1 MKKTLLAAI
10 LWFCMVLAVKAQ
22 TPQQFN
28 YQGAARN
35 ANGTPLAN
43 KNIALRISVLDASA
57 TGTPQYTEV
66 RNVITNPFGLYSVVI
81 GSSGA
86 TSTTGTIGAVT
97 WGVGLKF
104 IKVEIDPD
112 NGNNF
117 TVAGT
122 AQLLSVPYALY
133 SANGP
138 TGAKGDTGAT
148 GAIGPQGA
156 TGPVG
161 PIGATGLTGAK
172 GDIGLTGATG
182 PQGATGPI
190 GPIGATGLTGAIGAT
205 GSQGVVGA
213 TGPQGPIGPTGL
225 TGAVGPQGLI
235 GPAGAVGLKG
245 DKGDKGDTGTQGP
258 VGPSTGTAGGDLTG
272 NYPNPTIANL
282 QGKTLT
288 ATAPLNNQ
296 VLMFDGTTWKPVTL
310 DVTNITGA
318 KALSSTD
325 LSIDAN
331 GASALLKDVVVN
343 INSGAIT
350 TIKLADGAVS
360 TPKLA
365 DAAVTSTKIGNKE
378 VKTVNVADAAIGTL
392 QIADASVSVVKLT
405 TTGVADAN
413 KVYITNTTTGVPEL
427 ISRSAFTNSTGWAL
441 RGNTNS
447 QDNTNNFLGNTDDV
461 AINFLINGQKSGRL
475 GNSNDLNLSFGYKT
489 FMSNV
494 SGFNNSVFGK
504 EALSL
509 NISGFENSAFGHMVL
524 NRNFSG
530 FNNSAFGSL
539 SMAINTVGNDNT
551 AFGSH
556 TLAANITGTGN
567 TAVGSYA
574 LASNTGNNNTTLGH
588 SAGTANTSGAGN
600 TFIGSN
606 SGTANISGAGN
617 VFIGSSAGAAN
628 TLGTGNVFI
637 GNNAGSGLTA
647 NDNTLIIANTNTTL
661 PFVSGQIA
669 TSGGY
674 LTLNNGLGASTSAPS
689 TTSTLNINGSFSTGI
704 LRYTAGGG
712 LTLNESH
719 HTIRILT
726 APVSITLPA
735 PAAVKGRVYVFINGA
750 GLTFVTNVVN
760 PDGNLITA
768 PAINQ
773 VITIQ
778 SDGTDW
784 VKISQ

>member
-1 MKKTLLAAI
+1 MKRMLLFAMLLFSMA
-10 LWFCMVLAVKAQ
+10 LTVQAQ

-35 ANGTPLAN
+35 TNGTPLAN
-43 KNIALRISVLDASA
+43 KNIALRISILDASA
-57 TGTPQYTEV
+57 TGTSQYTEV

-156 TGPVG
+156 TGPAG
-161 PIGATGLTGAK
+161 PTGTTGLTGAK
-172 GDIGLTGATG
+172 GDTGTTGAIG
-182 PQGATGPI
+182 PQGATGPA
-190 GPIGATGLTGAIGAT
+190 GPMGATGLTGATGAT

-213 TGPQGPIGPTGL
+213 SGPQGPIGPTGL
-225 TGAVGPQGLI
+225 TGAIGPQGI
-235 GPAGAVGLKG
+235 VGPAGAVGVKG

-258 VGPSTGTAGGDLTG
+258 VGPSTGVAGGDLTG

-310 DVTNITGA
+310 DVSNITGG

-325 LSIDAN
+325 LNIDAN

-343 INSGAIT
+343 INTGAVT
-350 TIKLADGAVS
+350 TVKLADGAV
-360 TPKLA
+360 TTIKIA

-378 VKTVNVADAAIGTL
+378 VKTINVADAGIGTL
-392 QIADASVSVVKLT
+392 QIADASVSVAKLT

-427 ISRSAFTNSTGWAL
+427 ISRAAFTNSTGWAL

-461 AINFLINGQKSGRL
+461 AINFLINGQRSGRL

-489 FMSNV
+489 FISNV

-539 SMAINTVGNDNT
+539 SMATNTVGNDNT
-551 AFGSH
+551 AFGAH

-567 TAVGSYA
+567 TGVGSYA
-574 LASNTGNNNTTLGH
+574 LASNTGNNNTTLGYN
-588 SAGTANTSGAGN
+588 AGTANTSGAGN

-606 SGTANISGAGN
+606 
-617 VFIGSSAGAAN
+617 AGAAN
-628 TLGTGNVFI
+628 TSGAGNIFI
-637 GNNAGSGLTA
+637 GNSAGSSLAA
-647 NDNTLIIANTNTTL
+647 NANTLIIANTNTTL
-661 PFVSGQIA
+661 PLVSGQIA
-669 TSGGY
+669 TAGGY
-674 LTLNNGLGASTSAPS
+674 LTLNNGLGVATSAPTS
-689 TTSTLNINGSFSTGI
+689 TSTLNINGSFATGI
-704 LRYTAGGG
+704 LRYGAGGG

-719 HTIRILT
+719 HTIRIIT
-726 APVSITLPA
+726 ASLSVTLPA
-735 PAAVKGRVYVFINGA
+735 ANTVKGRVYVLINGA
-750 GLTFVTNVVN
+750 GLTFATTVVN
-760 PDGNLITA
+760 PDGTTITA
-768 PAINQ
+768 PALNQ